1 MFFTKKKITLIPG
14 PLKEAL
20 ARKAAARIIA
30 FRARLINRLER
41 IDRTL
46 SVGQKK
52 IALVIYCL
60 AFGAY
65 LLYILIGAVFP
76 SGKHQLN
83 KQSSKALRA
92 KESVN
97 SNHKKQ

>member
-60 AFGAY
+60 VFGAY
-65 LLYILIGAVFP
+65 LLYVLARAVVP
-76 SGKHQLN
+76 PGNHALR
-83 KQSSKALRA
+83 KQSQTEQV
-92 KESVN
+92 KESA
-97 SNHKKQ
+97 NHKKR